1 MKNSKPRFWINLL
14 SVSVLFMTVFVRNS
28 ILSLATTFA
37 FLLVAIL
44 VLIFNLN
51 ELIAPSSKSQK
62 NAVKASNILSVV
74 LLIICFGYVFLR
86 ENQIITPTY
95 EFEKA
100 FATLIVSSI
109 IIFFGCISSKIPF
122 NRYLGLRL
130 PWTVTDEG
138 TWILAHR
145 ILGMIS
151 FPLAI
156 IYIAGII
163 ALPDSIAKG
172 FTVFIAIVWLAI
184 PSGLSAFY
192 YHKKMQGKL

>member
-62 NAVKASNILSVV
+62 NAVKASNILAVA

>member
-1 MKNSKPRFWINLL
+1 MKSSKPRFWINLL
-14 SVSVLFMTVFVRNS
+14 SVSVLFMTIFVRNS
-28 ILSLATTFA
+28 ILSLAVTFV

-62 NAVKASNILSVV
+62 NAVKASNIFAVV
-74 LLIICFGYVFLR
+74 LLIVCFGYVFLR

-100 FATLIVSSI
+100 LATGIVASI
-109 IIFFGCISSKIPF
+109 MIFFGSISSKLPF

-130 PWTVTDEG
+130 PWTVTDED
-138 TWILAHR
+138 TWFLAHR
-145 ILGMIS
+145 VLGMIS
-151 FPLAI
+151 LPLAI
-156 IYIAGII
+156 IYIAGIV

-172 FTVFIAIVWLAI
+172 FTAFVAIVWLAI